1 MTQQHYSQITSGQN
15 IFPTSSEKYRFTSTT
30 AEVVINRQTKM
41 FLVSS
46 IWFLLLD
53 SDDFAMTRTLSSSS
67 MSQRETGIQ
76 EVEMWIL

>member
-1 MTQQHYSQITSGQN
+1 MTQRHNSQITSGQN

-53 SDDFAMTRTLSSSS
+53 SDHFAMR
-67 MSQRETGIQ
+67 
-76 EVEMWIL
+76 